1 LRISPS
7 PYFPAFAPFSV
18 NPYNFS
24 VLNDEILHKVVRPAR
39 YTGGEWNSIV
49 KDWEKTRIK
58 FALAYPDTYEIGMS
72 NLAIPILY
80 EIINGQPDVLA
91 ERVYA
96 PWTDMETALRE
107 HKIPL
112 FTLESKRPLK
122 DFDIIGFSLGYELG
136 YTNVLNM
143 LDLAGIPVLA
153 SERDDSHPLII
164 AGGSCTLNPEPMSD
178 FIDVFLIGDGEEV
191 ILEFL
196 DVYSRIKALEK
207 SKLLRRLASIPGI
220 YVPRLYDVKYDTAFS
235 IKNIEPVAPEAQPK
249 IKRRIVDKLPP
260 PPTRPVVPYI
270 EVVHDRGAIEV
281 QRGCSRGCRFCQAGM
296 IYRPVRERTHEE
308 VIEAA
313 GELIGNCGYD
323 EVSLLS
329 LNTSDYAGIEQLIA
343 GLSQRYPKLTISLP
357 SLRLDR
363 SSIDLVASLP
373 TRNRTGLTFAPEAG
387 SERLRSAVNKVLTEA
402 SLLETAAAA
411 FARGWTGLKLYFM
424 VGLPT
429 ETAEDVAD
437 IVRLVDKVRAEGRKA
452 GGRKPT
458 LRVSVGTFVPK
469 PHTPFQWS
477 AQENEASLRAKQ
489 EILQRG
495 LDRKGTRLSWQDPS
509 LSLLEAALSRGDRR
523 MGKVIY
529 GAWKLGCRFDA
540 WTEQFKL
547 DNWLK
552 AFAEARLSPDFYA
565 HRQRS
570 LDEVLPWSHIDS
582 GVSIEFLKRE
592 FQRALEGKDTPDCRT
607 EVCNRCGLE
616 DMEICRK
623 RL

>member
-1 LRISPS
+1 
-7 PYFPAFAPFSV
+7 
-18 NPYNFS
+18 
-24 VLNDEILHKVVRPAR
+24 VLSDEILHQVNRPAR
-39 YTGGEWNSIV
+39 YTGGEWNSVV
-49 KDWEKTRIK
+49 KDWDKTSIK

-80 EIINGQPDVLA
+80 GIINRRSDVLA

-96 PWTDMETALRE
+96 PWTDMEAALLQHE
-107 HKIPL
+107 IPL
-112 FTLESKRPLK
+112 FSLESKHPLHE
-122 DFDIIGFSLGYELG
+122 FDIIGFSLGYELG

-153 SERDDSHPLII
+153 SERTDSHPLVI
-164 AGGSCTLNPEPMSD
+164 AGGSCALNPEPMSD
-178 FIDVFLIGDGEEV
+178 FIDVFVIGDGEEV

-196 DVYSRIKALEK
+196 DVYRDEKGRGKKALLR
-207 SKLLRRLASIPGI
+207 KLATVTGV
-220 YVPRLYDVKYDTAFS
+220 YVPSLHEVKYDSAGLIKS
-235 IKNIEPVAPEAQPK
+235 INPTESEVPPR
-249 IKRRIVDKLPP
+249 IKRRILSRLPP
-260 PPTRPVVPYI
+260 PPTHPVVPYI

-296 IYRPVRERTHEE
+296 IYRPVRERPHEE
-308 VIEAA
+308 VINAA

-329 LNTSDYAGIEQLIA
+329 LNTSDYAGIDELIA
-343 GLSQRYPKLTISLP
+343 RLTQRYPNLTISLP

-363 SSIDLVASLP
+363 ASVDLVASLP
-373 TRNRTGLTFAPEAG
+373 TRSRTGLTFAPEAG
-387 SERLRSAVNKVLTEA
+387 SERLRNAVNKVLTEA

-411 FARGWTGLKLYFM
+411 FERGWTSLKLYFM

-429 ETAEDVAD
+429 ETPEDVAG
-437 IVRLVDKVRAEGRKA
+437 IVSLVDKVRAEGKKA
-452 GGRKPT
+452 SGRKPT
-458 LRVSVGTFVPK
+458 IRVSAGTFVPK

-495 LDRKGTRLSWQDPS
+495 LDRRGTRLSWQDPS

-540 WTEQFKL
+540 WNEHFSFE
-547 DNWLK
+547 NWMK
-552 AFAEARLSPDFYA
+552 AFNEAGLSADFYA
-565 HRQRS
+565 TRERS
-570 LDEVLPWSHIDS
+570 PDEVLPWSHIDA
-582 GVSIEFLKRE
+582 GVSVEFLKRE
-592 FQRALEGKDTPDCRT
+592 LQRALQGQDTPDCRT
-607 EVCNRCGLE
+607 EACNECGLE
-616 DMEICRK
+616 DTCGK
-623 RL
+623 NK